1 MLRQTVGLFD
11 IRKIDT
17 KLHSMELHEGEIT
30 QVAWSPHDDPILAS
44 AGTDRKIV
52 IWDLR
57 HIGQEQTPED
67 AEDGPPEIMVKTNM
81 YAC

>member
-1 MLRQTVGLFD
+1 
-11 IRKIDT
+11 
-17 KLHSMELHEGEIT
+17 MELHEGEIT

-67 AEDGPPEIMVKTNM
+67 AEDGPPEIMVDKHVCM
-81 YAC
+81 LVWIKC